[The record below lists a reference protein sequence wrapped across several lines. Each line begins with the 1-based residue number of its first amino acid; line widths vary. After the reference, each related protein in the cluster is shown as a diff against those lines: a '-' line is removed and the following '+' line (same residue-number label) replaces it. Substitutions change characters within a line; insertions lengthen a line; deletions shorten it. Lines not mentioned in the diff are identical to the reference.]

1 MAAVN
6 RRVVNSLNEGR
17 RTALTSYRH
26 RRSIATA
33 ICTLALA
40 ANVGLSPLA
49 SAAEG
54 SSLITPAEKISI
66 AEVRQSMA
74 EQLVARI
81 QRSTETDASITID
94 EDALVKLL
102 EAHGNVR
109 LPVASQSTVALR
121 PQMAQESAVDVAAMA
136 VNDAVITYN
145 RPLASNARA
154 TLTVCRAWGP
164 LPSSGCATSGGNGV
178 LAHNENTR
186 TKFGWADADGYYHP
200 SNTCT
205 THSPQAGGSS
215 SAERAESPRGKSR
228 CGAECSPS

>member
-17 RTALTSYRH
+17 RAALTSYRH

-54 SSLITPAEKISI
+54 PSLITPAEKISD
-66 AEVRQSMA
+66 AEVRQSVA

-145 RPLASNARA
+145 RPLASKAIPARPIHLKRVGQAQRNGRSLRVASLDVVLNALHRDSPHP
-154 TLTVCRAWGP
+154 LHDRRRCRGHLRHFRGDA
-164 LPSSGCATSGGNGV
+164 LPVHLGGNDQSPLHG
-178 LAHNENTR
+178 R
-186 TKFGWADADGYYHP
+186 TPCDP
-200 SNTCT
+200 SGR
-205 THSPQAGGSS
+205 P
-215 SAERAESPRGKSR
+215 
-228 CGAECSPS
+228 